1 MGHVNRNIE
10 RERKANRSKDLKER
24 KSVEDGEKNMIL

>member
-10 RERKANRSKDLKER
+10 RERKANRNKNVCEGKY
-24 KSVEDGEKNMIL
+24 VEDGEQNMIL